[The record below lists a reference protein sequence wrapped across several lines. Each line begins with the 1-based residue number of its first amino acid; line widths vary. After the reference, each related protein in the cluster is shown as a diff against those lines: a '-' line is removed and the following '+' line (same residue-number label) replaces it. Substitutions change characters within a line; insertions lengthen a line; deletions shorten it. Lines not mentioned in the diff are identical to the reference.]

1 MFHLHLMCKQT
12 GRNVFFGLS
21 AGFFCNIDGRYLSS
35 GKALGQHQCN
45 HPRTCSDVKNTVSTT
60 RPRPQQH
67 AIGAYFHATLVLID
81 GKLLEFEDTV
91 THIPTLFN
99 VEIDRLFYTFY
110 GFTHY

>member
-1 MFHLHLMCKQT
+1 
-12 GRNVFFGLS
+12 
-21 AGFFCNIDGRYLSS
+21 
-35 GKALGQHQCN
+35 
-45 HPRTCSDVKNTVSTT
+45 
-60 RPRPQQH
+60 
-67 AIGAYFHATLVLID
+67 LID